1 MPGSGTAAMNQQNHE
16 YSKKEP
22 ARLLFLFR
30 HGNLINKIYRFVFN
44 IKLYILKAGGYD
56 VSIVIDFM

>member
-1 MPGSGTAAMNQQNHE
+1 MNQQNHE